1 MRFGFWVNL
10 ELDCVVAE
18 FELTKLHD
26 NSLNLGE
33 EWPEEWHV
41 FIESE
46 DWVAYIGK
54 RYLCSDG
61 IANGYNY
68 GDVAPNHQ
76 ENVDKIRSFI
86 LRSVDVAVLES
97 HDQVEGKSK
106 ESYEAFGQFNE

>member
-10 ELDCVVAE
+10 ELDCVAAE

-26 NSLNLGE
+26 DSLNLGE
-33 EWPEEWHV
+33 EWHEEWHV

-61 IANGYNY
+61 IANCYDY
-68 GDVAPNHQ
+68 GDVAPAHQ
-76 ENVDKIRSFI
+76 ENVDKS
-86 LRSVDVAVLES
+86 
-97 HDQVEGKSK
+97 
-106 ESYEAFGQFNE
+106 